1 MKTLLLALISC
12 GFSLTASAQTRPHHS
27 QVSLPSVATTPM
39 LACRDF
45 DTMKQTQLPLCDF
58 VMTDQL
64 KTNLLALLITEQ
76 KTLDSLLANTALS
89 PEKTNFYHMVKD
101 YLSSIERY
109 SVQKIAD
116 ICYLKGRLILQTPG
130 LISGCIYNQFAK
142 MKFTIGVLQKDIVVT
157 TVHNASIPSEEQ
169 KKFDVF
175 VNDLLL
181 DLAEKNRNYY
191 PNNAAIKTLMAEV
204 LKIYGGDGKSLY
216 ASFLGICGLQSITQ
230 VSPINEPDTVSECE
244 AAYLKDLRQTLFLA
258 I

>member
-1 MKTLLLALISC
+1 MKTLLLVLISC
-12 GFSLTASAQTRPHHS
+12 GFPLSTSALTRPQQS
-27 QVSLPSVATTPM
+27 EVSLPFAATPV

-58 VMTDQL
+58 VTTDQL
-64 KTNLLALLITEQ
+64 KTNLLALLITQQ
-76 KTLDSLLANTALS
+76 KALDSLLANTTL
-89 PEKTNFYHMVKD
+89 PLEKSNFYHMLKD

-109 SVQKIAD
+109 SIQKIAD

-142 MKFTIGVLQKDIVVT
+142 MKFTIGILQKDIVVST
-157 TVHNASIPSEEQ
+157 LHNASKPSEEQ

-216 ASFLGICGLQSITQ
+216 ASFLGICGLESIAN
-230 VSPINEPDTVSECE
+230 VSTTRDTDSVSACE
-244 AAYLKDLRQTLFLA
+244 ASYLTDLRQTLFLA

>member
-12 GFSLTASAQTRPHHS
+12 GLPLAAFAQTRPHQS
-27 QVSLPSVATTPM
+27 EVSLSTIATPL

-76 KTLDSLLANTALS
+76 KTFDSLLANTSL
-89 PEKTNFYHMVKD
+89 PTEKTNFYHMVKD
-101 YLSSIERY
+101 YLSSIERF
-109 SVQKIAD
+109 SIQKIAD

-130 LISGCIYNQFAK
+130 LISGCIYNQLAK
-142 MKFTIGVLQKDIVVT
+142 MKLTIGILQKDLVVS

-216 ASFLGICGLQSITQ
+216 ASFLGICGLTSLTK
-230 VSPINEPDTVSECE
+230 VSPMSQPDAISECE
-244 AAYLKDLRQTLFLA
+244 AAYLTDLRQTLFLA

>member
-1 MKTLLLALISC
+1 MNTLLLVLISC
-12 GFSLTASAQTRPHHS
+12 GFLPTTFAQTRPHHS
-27 QVSLPSVATTPM
+27 QASLSLVSSPV

-76 KTLDSLLANTALS
+76 KTLDSLIANNPLPS
-89 PEKTNFYHMVKD
+89 EKFMFYKMVKG
-101 YLSSIERY
+101 YLSSIESY
-109 SVQKIAD
+109 SIQKIAD
-116 ICYLKGRLILQTPG
+116 ICNLKGRLILQTPG
-130 LISGCIYNQFAK
+130 LISGCIYNQLAK
-142 MKFTIGVLQKDIVVT
+142 MKYTIGILQKDMVIMTSQNTSV
-157 TVHNASIPSEEQ
+157 PSEEQ

-216 ASFLGICGLQSITQ
+216 ASFLGICGLASITK
-230 VSPINEPDTVSECE
+230 VSQMGEPDTISQCE
-244 AAYLKDLRQTLFLA
+244 AAYLTDLRQTLFLA

>member
-1 MKTLLLALISC
+1 
-12 GFSLTASAQTRPHHS
+12 
-27 QVSLPSVATTPM
+27 M

-45 DTMKQTQLPLCDF
+45 DTMKETQLPLCDF

-76 KTLDSLLANTALS
+76 KTLDGLLANIALP
-89 PEKTNFYHMVKD
+89 PEKVDFYRMVKD
-101 YLSSIERY
+101 YLSSIERH
-109 SVQKIAD
+109 SIQKIAD

-130 LISGCIYNQFAK
+130 LISGCIYNQLAK
-142 MKFTIGVLQKDIVVT
+142 MKLTVGLLQKNISVPTMHDTSV
-157 TVHNASIPSEEQ
+157 PSEEQ

-175 VNDLLL
+175 INDLLL

-216 ASFLGICGLQSITQ
+216 ASFLGICGITSITKA
-230 VSPINEPDTVSECE
+230 SSTGDLGTISECE
-244 AAYLKDLRQTLFLA
+244 AAYLTDLRQTLFLA